1 MKKKLLPILTLV
13 VILLFG
19 CNGEKAAYDVV
30 LWYDKPATD
39 WYEALPIGNGTLG
52 AMVFGGITT
61 EQLQLNENT
70 LYSGEPGGRHVEID
84 ITKSLGKVQDLIKT
98 GDLDQVNKI
107 VGDEWIGRA
116 QPCYQPFGDLLVEFD
131 HPENVLNYK
140 RELDISQA
148 ICRTSYSIDDI
159 EYQRETF
166 ASFPDQVIVT
176 NLTSS
181 GKGKIS
187 CKIDLKGAHP
197 TASSSIEN
205 NVIVMNGQAPALAL
219 RRTIQKVQDWGQEW
233 MYPELFDEDGRP
245 ILDTETTM
253 YGDKLDGQGTF
264 YQGRV
269 GVVLTGGS
277 LKVEGNKLVISNAD
291 NVKIVLSGDT
301 SYNGFDKSPSKEGV
315 DPSIVASANLNNA
328 LSKSYIDLKRD
339 HLIDY
344 TELFDRV
351 NFRLG

>member
-84 ITKSLGKVQDLIKT
+84 VTKSLGKVQDLIKT

-116 QPCYQPFGDLLVEFD
+116 QPCYQPFGNLFVEFD
-131 HPENVLNYK
+131 HPDNVLNYK

-197 TASSSIEN
+197 TASSSI
-205 NVIVMNGQAPALAL
+205 
-219 RRTIQKVQDWGQEW
+219 VQIIG
-233 MYPELFDEDGRP
+233 
-245 ILDTETTM
+245 
-253 YGDKLDGQGTF
+253 
-264 YQGRV
+264 
-269 GVVLTGGS
+269 
-277 LKVEGNKLVISNAD
+277 
-291 NVKIVLSGDT
+291 
-301 SYNGFDKSPSKEGV
+301 
-315 DPSIVASANLNNA
+315 
-328 LSKSYIDLKRD
+328 
-339 HLIDY
+339 
-344 TELFDRV
+344 
-351 NFRLG
+351 